1 MLISS
6 RLPAMRKTDSILID
20 AQMTRISDKHLNGN
34 IWNKCSN
41 QSWNC
46 YCTKLQHTIIS
57 DKHLYILAPRYTP
70 LQALYGHPGGAITL
84 VYLAHWAQDFLDQP
98 RPLDQWK
105 DSGRTFE
112 RRSYMLDETCIDA
125 CWLDIFQTFDVPLRF
140 SSAQSTPSNW
150 PVEAEWV
157 YIYKSLIYAGNTS
170 LGRLM
175 FPVKEGFPQL
185 NQSFRPAGNLH
196 FCS

>member
-1 MLISS
+1 ML
-6 RLPAMRKTDSILID
+6 KSILELLLYEVAAHYNLWQTFIYLGS
-20 AQMTRISDKHLNGN
+20 AIYALAST
-34 IWNKCSN
+34 IWP
-41 QSWNC
+41 
-46 YCTKLQHTIIS
+46 
-57 DKHLYILAPRYTP
+57 PRW
-70 LQALYGHPGGAITL
+70 AITL

-150 PVEAEWV
+150 PVEAKWV
-157 YIYKSLIYAGNTS
+157 YIHKSLIYAGNTS

-175 FPVKEGFPQL
+175 FPVKEGFPQP
-185 NQSFRPAGNLH
+185 NQSFRPAGSLH
-196 FCS
+196 FCSQHCQLTLGTL